1 MGISSRAESLKSR
14 QAPELDAAM
23 QRYAGGDDSAFAELY
38 AGLAPRLQV
47 FLRRICGKQDLA
59 DDLAQETML
68 RIHRA
73 RGSFAANAAVVPW
86 AYAIARNCH
95 IDHMRARKARIKL
108 ASPTDE
114 DGEPHVV
121 EPVGVEASAEAE
133 QIARQT
139 AAVIER
145 ELERMTVARREA
157 FVLLRYEGLSVAEA
171 AQVIGATPSAVKLRA
186 FHAYEAIRKALAE
199 LERAGEKES

>member
-1 MGISSRAESLKSR
+1 MGSSSSSESTPRLS
-14 QAPELDAAM
+14 PELDAAM
-23 QRYAGGDDSAFAELY
+23 HRYANGDDAAFAELY

-47 FLRRICGKQDLA
+47 FLRRVCGKADLA

-73 RGSFAANAAVVPW
+73 RGSFAPHAAVVPW

-95 IDHMRARKARIKL
+95 IDHMRAVKARIRT
-108 ASPTDE
+108 ATPTD
-114 DGEPHVV
+114 DAGEPTVP
-121 EPVGVEASAEAE
+121 EPVAGLEASAEQV

-139 AAVIER
+139 AEVIER
-145 ELERMTVARREA
+145 ELARMTVARREA

-171 AQVIGATPSAVKLRA
+171 AQVLGATPSAVKLRA

-199 LERAGEKES
+199 TDSEGEVAS